1 MTLAVGNNAVS
12 VVASSVLVLNR
23 FYMAVH
29 VVNVRRAIALLFR
42 DLAEVIH
49 IEDNRY
55 ANYDFVSWQEISALR
70 AEYEDREPDED
81 WIRSVNFQL
90 QVPRIIRLLNYDR
103 VPKQRLRFNRRNVFA
118 RDRNQCQYCGQKVHS
133 TRPNQVAECSHEVTL
148 TLGDAVAGVLK
159 AVGIRKR
166 KGCKCGKRQRRLN
179 EAGRWIE
186 TELRRWT

>member
-1 MTLAVGNNAVS
+1 MTLAASSNMVS
-12 VVASSVLVLNR
+12 VVSSSVLVLNR

-70 AEYEDREPDED
+70 AEYEVREPDED

-90 QVPRIIRLLNYDR
+90 QVPRIIRLLNTS
-103 VPKQRLRFNRRNVFA
+103 LA
-118 RDRNQCQYCGQKVHS
+118 L
-133 TRPNQVAECSHEVTL
+133 PNSSATFIPIYAFPVTL
-148 TLGDAVAGVLK
+148 FIAFPLVAKIIVK
-159 AVGIRKR
+159 SAS
-166 KGCKCGKRQRRLN
+166 
-179 EAGRWIE
+179 
-186 TELRRWT
+186 